1 MFGGPAGSRA
11 CPASRDT
18 HATHVTRPASH
29 GRHAV
34 RKGRHAQARHAGTE
48 IGPPWTRG
56 RYETLDYFIVAD
68 RWKNSVADMESD
80 MLANV
85 DTDHGPV
92 QGTAK
97 VKLKGIS
104 RVGKLRN

>member
-1 MFGGPAGSRA
+1 LQEEGVRENRRMFISMCNEMQGKVINTFFEKP
-11 CPASRDT
+11 DT
-18 HATHVTRPASH
+18 KLITH
-29 GRHAV
+29 
-34 RKGRHAQARHAGTE
+34 KHAGTE
-48 IGPPWTRG
+48 LGPPWTRG

-68 RWKNSVADMESD
+68 RWKNSVTDMESD

-97 VKLKGIS
+97 VKLKVIS
-104 RVGKLRN
+104 RVGK